1 MTFRQMLRAVVM
13 RLLAL
18 AAAAIPA
25 FALAAYP
32 DHAVTLVV
40 PYPPG
45 GTADIMAR
53 LVGMELGKEL
63 KQSVIVVNRGGAAGN
78 IAAQSVKAAPPDGY
92 TLLMANAP
100 VLAINPHLFKAPGF
114 DPAKDFE
121 PIAAIADTPLFL
133 IENPK
138 APYHSVQEFVE
149 WSKKNPQK
157 ATYASGSVG
166 STTNLAMVL
175 FMKEAGFHA
184 LHVPYKGSGPALAA
198 LTAGEIPIMF
208 ELLPSAMGFMNDGR
222 VKPLAVT
229 SLERQPTHPEVPTIA
244 ESGYPGFNVSSWFG
258 VVAPAGTPAPVLD
271 TLSAALEKLS
281 ASPQFRERLTKLGAV
296 PMKATR
302 EQFARLIKTE
312 NVKWEAAVESSGAK
326 VD

>member
-1 MTFRQMLRAVVM
+1 MSFRHILRVVVT
-13 RLLAL
+13 RLLL
-18 AAAAIPA
+18 LLGAAIPGFA
-25 FALAAYP
+25 FAAYP
-32 DHAVTLVV
+32 DHAITLVV

-53 LVGMELGKEL
+53 LVGIELGKEL
-63 KQSVIVVNRGGAAGN
+63 KQSVIVLNRGGAAGN
-78 IAAQSVKAAPPDGY
+78 IAAQTVKSAPPDGY
-92 TLLMANAP
+92 TLMLANAP

-114 DPAKDFE
+114 DPMKDFD
-121 PIAAIADTPLFL
+121 PIAPIADTPLFL

-138 APYHSVQEFVE
+138 APYHSVREFVE
-149 WSKKNPQK
+149 WSKNNPQK

-175 FMKEAGFHA
+175 FMKEAGFKA
-184 LHVPYKGSGPALAA
+184 LQVPYKGSGPALAA
-198 LTAGEIPIMF
+198 LASDEVPIMF

-229 SLERQPTHPEVPTIA
+229 SLERQQTHPEVPTIA
-244 ESGYPGFNVSSWFG
+244 ESGYPGFHVSSWFG

-271 TLSAALEKLS
+271 TLSAALTTVS
-281 ASPQFRERLTKLGAV
+281 SSPQFRERLTKLGAV
-296 PMKATR
+296 PMQATR
-302 EQFARLIKTE
+302 EQFARLIQSE

-326 VD
+326 VE